1 LDKTMMKKT
10 KWGVVLGVV
19 AALLAAGVAFWQR
32 EMPKAK
38 MMSCLSNLRMVD
50 SAKLSL
56 ARLNNLTNGTPVT
69 AADIAPWIA
78 PPVERYTT
86 CPGGGKLTL
95 GAIGEEP
102 HCSIHGGL
110 LGSEK

>member
-1 LDKTMMKKT
+1 MKKM
-10 KWGVVLGVV
+10 KWIILFAAV
-19 AALLAAGVAFWQR
+19 AAVAVAGIAFWQR

-38 MMSCLSNLRMVD
+38 RMSCLSNLRMVD

-56 ARLNNLTNGTPVT
+56 ARQNNLANGTSVK

-86 CPGGGKLTL
+86 CPGGGTLTL
-95 GAIGEEP
+95 GVIGEEP